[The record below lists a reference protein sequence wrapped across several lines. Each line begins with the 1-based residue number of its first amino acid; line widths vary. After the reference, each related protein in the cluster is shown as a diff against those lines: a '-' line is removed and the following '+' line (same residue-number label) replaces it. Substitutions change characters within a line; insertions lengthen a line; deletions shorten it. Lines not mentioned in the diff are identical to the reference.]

1 MVNVIKNLFLVIVC
15 FSRWT
20 HYHSSAVYRLDWY
33 RLEFYAVISVN
44 GELALAPCLVLIGN
58 LCRKV
63 MVAGSVP
70 NHSLQL
76 IKDALESAVEDEY
89 FKVETREDG
98 SLLYTPIIY
107 DEFD

>member
-1 MVNVIKNLFLVIVC
+1 
-15 FSRWT
+15 
-20 HYHSSAVYRLDWY
+20 
-33 RLEFYAVISVN
+33 
-44 GELALAPCLVLIGN
+44 
-58 LCRKV
+58 

-98 SLLYTPIIY
+98 ALLYTPIIY
-107 DEFD
+107 GEYD